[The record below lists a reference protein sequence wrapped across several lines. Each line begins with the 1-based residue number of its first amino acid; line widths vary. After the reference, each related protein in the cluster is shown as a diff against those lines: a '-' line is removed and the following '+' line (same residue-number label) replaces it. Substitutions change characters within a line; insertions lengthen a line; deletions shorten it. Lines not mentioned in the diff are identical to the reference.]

1 MNRFGITERRAALL
15 KALCRRRHETIYN
28 LAVEF
33 GVSERTI
40 RRDIE
45 TLALTEPIYTQPG
58 RYGGGVYVT
67 ENYYMDRMYLRDPE
81 IALLAKILRYAKLE
95 KPYILS
101 NEEVRIMQKI
111 LADYTKPS
119 KQET

>member
-1 MNRFGITERRAALL
+1 M
-15 KALCRRRHETIYN
+15 KALCRRRHETISN

-45 TLALTEPIYTQPG
+45 ILSLTEPIYTQPG

-67 ENYYMDRMYLRDPE
+67 ENYYIDRMYLGEPE
-81 IALLAKILRYAKLE
+81 IALLAKILRHTKLE
-95 KPYILS
+95 QPYTLTS
-101 NEEVRIMQKI
+101 EEVRIMQKI

-119 KQET
+119 KQKT

>member
-1 MNRFGITERRAALL
+1 MTERRAALL
-15 KALCRRRHETIYN
+15 KVLCRRRHETISN

-45 TLALTEPIYTQPG
+45 TLGLTEPIYTQPG

-67 ENYYMDRMYLRDPE
+67 ENYYMDRMYLGEPE
-81 IALLAKILRYAKLE
+81 IALLAKILRHTKLGQPYALT
-95 KPYILS
+95 
-101 NEEVRIMQKI
+101 NEDVRIMQKI
-111 LADYTKPS
+111 LADYTKPP
-119 KQET
+119 KYET

>member
-1 MNRFGITERRAALL
+1 MTERRAALL
-15 KALCRRRHETIYN
+15 KTLCRRRHETIYN

-45 TLALTEPIYTQPG
+45 ILSLTEPIYTQPG

-67 ENYYMDRMYLRDPE
+67 ENYYMDRMYLEKPA
-81 IALLAKILRYAKLE
+81 IALLSKILRHAKLGH
-95 KPYILS
+95 PYILT
-101 NEEVRIMQKI
+101 NEDLRIMQKI
-111 LADYTKPS
+111 LADYTKPL
-119 KQET
+119 KCET